1 MTDKNTARAADG
13 TDGTV
18 NAGKPAAQKT
28 KDGANERSITK
39 HGANA
44 SASGRGSCGPSS
56 KGTGSCPTTG
66 GGSRRCPFKDG
77 FSGKG
82 LLLLFAGVIYFK
94 FLYFDLLWALDTTF
108 SGFQFPIGYVN
119 KLIFATILVLPVFL
133 WRSKWY
139 IGFINVI
146 LDLWLIANLMYFRT
160 YFTVIPSASYGL
172 VGNLADFQDSV
183 WESLRW
189 GDIVFPLLTV
199 VLLVALRRTNV
210 RRAIA
215 AARHPLRNTFII
227 LGASVA
233 VSAVY
238 ILCKGGYRKAYAD
251 LMYDYSTCGA
261 AVYTIPGAMSYEWIK
276 GKVELTPAIEARI
289 GEWLDR
295 RPGRGYVPPRR
306 DSVPQNCIVL
316 LLESFESWPIG
327 VKVEGQ
333 ELTPNLNRLLA
344 EDHTFYAPNVQTQ
357 VKGAR
362 SIDAQLILHTGL
374 LPVSY
379 GAYSYRFIH
388 NEYPSIDKA
397 WRAQYGDSAR
407 AMSFTVDKRTVWN
420 VVTVAQDF
428 GFELYDKPY
437 FVLDEKTGPRH
448 RLGDRSFLRQAAE
461 RISDDSFWRPDGH
474 TFLQCVT
481 YSGHT
486 PFIIS
491 EESKQ
496 LKLQPSI
503 PERLRNFMQ
512 VTNYTDRAIGEFIGR
527 LRANPKF
534 DNTMIVILGDHEGL
548 GADRPLYRRD
558 PIAGTV
564 VDEGWHTPLIVLNS
578 PVSGR
583 YEGTIGQIDLYPTLL
598 DLLGLDR
605 YSWRGIGRS
614 VLDPDRLR
622 VAVHPHAAPV
632 GEDLDRLSADD
643 LRHLRESYDISDLI
657 ISTNYF
663 AKHPATV
670 K

>member
-1 MTDKNTARAADG
+1 MTDINTNGQTG
-13 TDGTV
+13 TDPRNTSA
-18 NAGKPAAQKT
+18 N
-28 KDGANERSITK
+28 GA
-39 HGANA
+39 
-44 SASGRGSCGPSS
+44 PFS
-56 KGTGSCPTTG
+56 KGSAFTRCGARSD
-66 GGSRRCPFKDG
+66 CPFRTG

-82 LLLLFAGVIYFK
+82 MLLLFAGIIYFK

-119 KLIFATILVLPVFL
+119 KLIFTLILVLPVFL

-139 IGFINVI
+139 IGIINIV

-160 YFTVIPSASYGL
+160 YFTVIPAASYGL

-199 VLLVALRRTNV
+199 ALLLSLHRTHI

-215 AARHPLRNTFII
+215 NARHLLRSTLVI

-238 ILCKGGYRKAYAD
+238 ILCKGGYKKAYAD

-261 AVYTIPGAMSYEWIK
+261 TVYTIPGAMSYEWIK

-289 GEWLDR
+289 TEWLDR
-295 RPGRGYVPPRR
+295 RPGRDYVPPRR
-306 DSVPQNCIVL
+306 VSVPQNCIVL

-327 VKVEGQ
+327 ATVEGQ

-344 EDHTFYAPNVQTQ
+344 EDHTFFAPNVQTQ

-397 WRAQYGDSAR
+397 WRARYGDSAR

-428 GFELYDKPY
+428 GYELYDKP
-437 FVLDEKTGPRH
+437 FWVLDEKTGPRN
-448 RLGDRSFLRQAAE
+448 RLGDSSFLRQAAD
-461 RISDDSFWRPDGH
+461 RIADDSFWRPDGH

-486 PFIIS
+486 PFIIP
-491 EESKQ
+491 EESKR
-496 LKLQPSI
+496 LHFSSTI

-512 VTNYTDRAIGEFIGR
+512 VTEYTDRAIGEFVTR

-534 DNTMIVILGDHEGL
+534 ANTMIVILGDHEGL

-558 PIAGTV
+558 PIAGSV
-564 VDEGWHTPLIVLNS
+564 IDDGWHTPLIVLNS

-583 YEGTIGQIDLYPTLL
+583 YEGTVGQIDLYPTLI
-598 DLLGLDR
+598 DLLGLDS

-614 VLDPDRLR
+614 ILDPDRLR
-622 VAVHPHAAPV
+622 VAVHPHAAPL
-632 GEDLDRLSADD
+632 GEDLGRLSDD
-643 LRHLRESYDISDLI
+643 PLRHLRESYDISDLI

-663 AKHPATV
+663 AKHPAR
-670 K
+670 